1 MKNYFAEHELKC
13 SHTGKNNMDAH
24 FMDRLNAIRHACG
37 FPFTVTSAYRDP
49 THPIEARKTKAGAHS
64 TGRAIDIAVRG
75 HQAHTLI
82 EIAIEYGM
90 TGIGVQQKGSARFI
104 HMDDLTEADG
114 FPRPT
119 VWSY

>member
-1 MKNYFAEHELKC
+1 MRNYFTDDELKC
-13 SHTGKNNMDAH
+13 SHTGNNEMCDN
-24 FMDRLNAIRHACG
+24 FMSKVNAIRHECG

-49 THPIEARKTKAGAHS
+49 EHPIEARKAKAGAHAS
-64 TGRAIDIAVRG
+64 GRAIDIAVRG
-75 HQAHTLI
+75 HQAHQLI
-82 EIAIEYGM
+82 QVAIKHGM
-90 TGIGVQQKGSARFI
+90 TGIGVQQKGSGRFI